1 VGLKAQD
8 SKQDHTTK
16 REMSSNTSTK
26 KPTVTQQRDEA
37 HAAAVRLSKELGE
50 AKARIAELEAAL
62 AAAGGKKPKE
72 KKAKTKK
79 GRTIDQVL
87 QHNLANGE
95 VVYRSVG
102 GKGASKVYSAVFTMA
117 ADGSGTSYTVD
128 PALQPAAWGGRETT
142 FTSPSTFAS
151 TCAAAHNADTKKH
164 SINGWNVCYV
174 IRDSKKVFLK
184 DLRVAGAAV
193 PAATF
198 AIADAEEEE
207 DDDSASSAATSGDE
221 EQLDSEDE
229 EEDEEEE
236 A

>member
-1 VGLKAQD
+1 
-8 SKQDHTTK
+8 
-16 REMSSNTSTK
+16 MSSNTSTK

-164 SINGWNVCYV
+164 SINGWNVCSV

>member
-1 VGLKAQD
+1 
-8 SKQDHTTK
+8 
-16 REMSSNTSTK
+16 MSSNTSTK